1 MPQFLSSILQII
13 SCEMGRWLWKA
24 LQSFFRW
31 GLGSMP
37 VSLPVPAG
45 SCLSSMCARRLWWPQ
60 PRVAHPLL
68 RTQKNKTSK
77 KESNLFAW
85 IEAKVDES
93 KRIFGFEEALP
104 SSFGQVT
111 FNSVGPIG
119 KERKEGIYSSVE
131 LFSVPSG
138 FGAGKR
144 CVK

>member
-13 SCEMGRWLWKA
+13 SCKMGRWLWKA

-31 GLGSMP
+31 GLGPCQSLFRCQLGHVSQACAHGGSDDRSP
-37 VSLPVPAG
+37 VWLIPFSELRQTKPAK
-45 SCLSSMCARRLWWPQ
+45 RNRIF
-60 PRVAHPLL
+60 
-68 RTQKNKTSK
+68 T
-77 KESNLFAW
+77 W

-93 KRIFGFEEALP
+93 KRIFSFEKALP

-131 LFSVPSG
+131 LFSAPSG